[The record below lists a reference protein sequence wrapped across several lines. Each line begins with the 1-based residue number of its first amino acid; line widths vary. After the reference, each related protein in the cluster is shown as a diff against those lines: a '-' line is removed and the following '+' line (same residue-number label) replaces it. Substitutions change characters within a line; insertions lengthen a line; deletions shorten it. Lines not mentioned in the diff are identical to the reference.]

1 MHGPKPGSASS
12 ARVDVGH
19 EQASDRAIGCHRLG
33 LDCIRRERADRERIS
48 RGGRLKFVDGRPLM
62 GQSEASSRRATEAL
76 LPCCEGRQRAERIR
90 MTRLGTLGCLAGAS
104 LAACSLQDFDRL
116 ERLSDSAG
124 AGGSAGSSTGGSSA
138 GGTGGSA
145 PGGGSGGAFTEAGSG
160 GTAGSGGD
168 GLPAG
173 GAGPD
178 AGMIT
183 NPPSPA
189 LVNPSFE
196 QGFAGWVTDPASVQG
211 TYAFV
216 QWPTAGATTVDGL
229 NEISTW
235 SEATAFSVAIYQT
248 IDGLADGLYTFK
260 GHFNFGTGHNA
271 VYVFARSC
279 GGDDRQLDVPQTLP
293 SQWLE
298 VELTDIDVVGGRC
311 DVGFFVDANANNWL
325 NADLFSLTAQ

>member
-1 MHGPKPGSASS
+1 
-12 ARVDVGH
+12 
-19 EQASDRAIGCHRLG
+19 
-33 LDCIRRERADRERIS
+33 
-48 RGGRLKFVDGRPLM
+48 
-62 GQSEASSRRATEAL
+62 
-76 LPCCEGRQRAERIR
+76 
-90 MTRLGTLGCLAGAS
+90 MTRLGTLGCLAGVS

-124 AGGSAGSSTGGSSA
+124 AGGASGSSTGGSSA

-145 PGGGSGGAFTEAGSG
+145 PGGGSGGAFIEAGSG

-168 GLPAG
+168 GVPAG
-173 GAGPD
+173 GASPD
-178 AGMIT
+178 AGMAT
-183 NPPSPA
+183 NPPPA

-271 VYVFARSC
+271 VYVFARGC

-311 DVGFFVDANANNWL
+311 DVGFFVDANASNWL
-325 NADLFSLTAQ
+325 NADLFSWTAQ